1 MKSAV
6 IHQTMLEQNEIRITW
21 EQHTTLVSAFYWL
34 EVLQPEKKNER
45 EKQRGEKEREYV
57 SLHLIRFDLFTPEMG
72 QYFIRTNW
80 IYSEHFVRSFRWA
93 ARLFYFFYVSEHF
106 IGLEDSYHD
115 ICRTEYAQ
123 ILIHLFDELFMPLV
137 INQKILPITQL

>member
-21 EQHTTLVSAFYWL
+21 EQQTTLVSAFYWL
-34 EVLQPEKKNER
+34 EFCKPKKKNER
-45 EKQRGEKEREYV
+45 AKQRGKKEREYV

-80 IYSEHFVRSFRWA
+80 IYNKHFVRSFRSVS
-93 ARLFYFFYVSEHF
+93 RLFYFFDVSEYF
-106 IGLEDSYHD
+106 IRLEDSYHD

-123 ILIHLFDELFMPLV
+123 I
-137 INQKILPITQL
+137 